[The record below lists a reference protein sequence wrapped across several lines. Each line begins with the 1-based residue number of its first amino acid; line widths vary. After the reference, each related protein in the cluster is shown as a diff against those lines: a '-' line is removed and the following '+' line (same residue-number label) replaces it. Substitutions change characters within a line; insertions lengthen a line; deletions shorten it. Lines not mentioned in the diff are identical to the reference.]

1 MRFFKTLLALAII
14 AMLALILQKRGFFSF
29 EENISRVSD
38 FTADIVHDLKKE
50 VVAPPPL
57 RRPPTEA
64 VATLTRTGII
74 RETNKKRRV
83 AGLTELQENMVLDAV
98 AVKKVDDMFAR
109 QYFEH
114 ISPVGKGAGD
124 LAEEAGYAYIM
135 IGENLALGG
144 FTDDADVVQAWM
156 DSPGNR
162 ANILNAR
169 YQEIGVAAKKGTF
182 EGAEVWLAV
191 QTFGLPTSA
200 CPEPDEALQVRVDV
214 GKQKLVSLEQELAVK
229 RTELEKLKSARDE
242 RYNTE
247 VVAYNKLVGEYNA
260 LVSETK
266 QLVEVYNQTV
276 HASNA
281 CRLKE

>member
-1 MRFFKTLLALAII
+1 MRFLKVSLVFVLVGVVLVS
-14 AMLALILQKRGFFSF
+14 LQRHSFFSF

-57 RRPPTEA
+57 RRPPTET

-124 LAEEAGYAYIM
+124 LAEDAGYAYIM

-144 FTDDADVVQAWM
+144 FKDDADVVQAWM
-156 DSPGNR
+156 DSPGHR

-169 YQEIGVAAKKGTF
+169 YQEIGVVAKKGMF

-200 CPEPDEALQVRVDV
+200 CPEPDEALQMRVDA
-214 GKQKLVSLEQELAVK
+214 GKQKLVSLEQELAAK
-229 RTELEKLKSARDE
+229 HTELEKLKSARDE

-247 VVAYNKLVGEYNA
+247 VLAYNKLVGEYNA

-266 QLVEVYNQTV
+266 QLVEAYNQTV